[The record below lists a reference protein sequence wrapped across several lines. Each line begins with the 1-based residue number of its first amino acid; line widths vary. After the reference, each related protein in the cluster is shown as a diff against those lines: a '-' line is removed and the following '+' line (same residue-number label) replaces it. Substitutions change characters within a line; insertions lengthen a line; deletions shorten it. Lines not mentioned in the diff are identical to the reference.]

1 MKKSSKNDYVLN
13 QVKTPI
19 DENIQLQQMAESANI
34 TKKALMEN
42 IISSYL
48 HEEKV
53 SELLPNMIDQNRRL
67 SEFLNDLKEITV
79 KNYASTVQMKD
90 LLYEIAGL
98 DDVFDK
104 ETQNFLEKEKQ
115 ELGIKI
121 KEVETK
127 NG

>member
-19 DENIQLQQMAESANI
+19 DENIQLQQIAESANI

-79 KNYASTVQMKD
+79 KNYASTEQMKN

-104 ETQNFLEKEKQ
+104 ETQKFLEKEKQ
-115 ELGIKI
+115 ELRIKDD
-121 KEVETK
+121 KD
-127 NG
+127 

>member
-13 QVKTPI
+13 QGKTPI
-19 DENIQLQQMAESANI
+19 DENIQLQQIAESANI

-79 KNYASTVQMKD
+79 KNYASTEQMKN

-104 ETQNFLEKEKQ
+104 ETQKFLEKEKQ
-115 ELGIKI
+115 ELGIKDD
-121 KEVETK
+121 KD
-127 NG
+127 

>member
-19 DENIQLQQMAESANI
+19 DENIQLQQIAESANI

-79 KNYASTVQMKD
+79 KNYASTEQMKN

-104 ETQNFLEKEKQ
+104 ETQKFLEKEKQ
-115 ELGIKI
+115 ELGIKHD
-121 KEVETK
+121 KD
-127 NG
+127 

>member
-1 MKKSSKNDYVLN
+1 
-13 QVKTPI
+13 
-19 DENIQLQQMAESANI
+19 
-34 TKKALMEN
+34 MEN

-79 KNYASTVQMKD
+79 KNYASTEQMKN

-104 ETQNFLEKEKQ
+104 ETQKFLEKEKQ
-115 ELGIKI
+115 ELGIKDD
-121 KEVETK
+121 KD
-127 NG
+127 